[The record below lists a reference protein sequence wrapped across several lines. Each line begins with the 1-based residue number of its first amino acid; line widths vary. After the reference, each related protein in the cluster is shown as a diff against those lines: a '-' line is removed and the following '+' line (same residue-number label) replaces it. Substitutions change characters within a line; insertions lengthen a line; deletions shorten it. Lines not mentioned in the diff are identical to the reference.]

1 MLDQAALPLPLRL
14 LPRWVLACCSPP
26 SQTRPIASPT
36 CPTGVLAELS
46 CPPVGPLTALSAER
60 LHEKQGPP
68 KPYLALS
75 TIL

>member
-46 CPPVGPLTALSAER
+46 LPSC
-60 LHEKQGPP
+60 GPP
-68 KPYLALS
+68 YSPLC
-75 TIL
+75 